1 MRPFLCTC
9 CFFLFS
15 CLVKVHDFVRGQTLI
30 CILILNN
37 LKLKIG
43 NCALF
48 SLLFTATSP
57 RPKTT
62 FYLFLF
68 LFYRRKI
75 TQMKRGSISFWYSR
89 LIITLLLGLN
99 FLSKRMICKQ
109 SAFSLSQLN
118 ETFFSFS
125 FLPTQNSISW
135 KLFFFF
141 LPLAMPKVPVIVVSY
156 LQERFLLLHRV
167 NVRGYIEYIEEAKH
181 LKHMFTLKLFMKL
194 QVRGWPVILLSR
206 KHEGQ
211 RNATT
216 ELLISAG
223 YRGWSSLIMRY

>member
-15 CLVKVHDFVRGQTLI
+15 CLVKVHEFPREQTLI

-57 RPKTT
+57 RPNY
-62 FYLFLF
+62 FLSFPFPFLF
-68 LFYRRKI
+68 LLKNLKSANVFYRRKI

-109 SAFSLSQLN
+109 SAFSLNQLN
-118 ETFFSFS
+118 DTSFSFS

-135 KLFFFF
+135 KLFFFS
-141 LPLAMPKVPVIVVSY
+141 PLLCQKC
-156 LQERFLLLHRV
+156 L
-167 NVRGYIEYIEEAKH
+167 
-181 LKHMFTLKLFMKL
+181 
-194 QVRGWPVILLSR
+194 
-206 KHEGQ
+206 
-211 RNATT
+211 
-216 ELLISAG
+216 
-223 YRGWSSLIMRY
+223 